1 MSQSMIKDNKMN
13 GILFTTWLLK
23 ITWSTPSCLAP
34 YLVPFFLAPPSEYG
48 KIPDNSSYN
57 TIPKAYTSLCELN
70 ASSVLILIISGAIHR
85 IEPST

>member
-1 MSQSMIKDNKMN
+1 MPQSLIKEQDEWYIIYSMV
-13 GILFTTWLLK
+13 TE
-23 ITWSTPSCLAP
+23 ITWSTPSCFAP

-48 KIPDNSSYN
+48 NIPDNSSYN

-85 IEPST
+85 IEP